1 GERGAGRPAGAD
13 NRRSGR
19 PVDGEGEPRAR
30 VREARRVDAGGGASP
45 RVRRDDCAAREP
57 VLPGDRYEEIAR
69 LYETQ
74 GRRGDAAPWRARAD
88 DLFARLQ
95 AGGPTRAVGP

>member
-1 GERGAGRPAGAD
+1 VFAKRGEWTQAEAHLLE
-13 NRRSGR
+13 S
-19 PVDGEGEPRAR
+19 VEMIAR
-30 VREARRVDAGGGASP
+30 LENPYSLAT
-45 RVRRDDCAAREP
+45 
-57 VLPGDRYEEIAR
+57 RYEEIAR